1 MAESGWQW
9 LLPEL
14 LEEIAGRLVTEADH
28 VHMHQVCAHWRA
40 STALPSATRR
50 PWLVAAIRPWRR
62 TSPVGAYSVWHLDGV
77 GRVDLQGA
85 SPPAGVPR
93 CCGMPRG
100 WLALTDDDE
109 LPTRLVLWDP
119 TSGAEIELPPLR
131 SVLQVF
137 LSGDPLSS
145 PAAAEQQQ
153 WMALASQQ
161 IVPRA
166 NLQKTYFWRPGD
178 ASWSL
183 MTPPNPDYCT
193 SRIESVAFHDGKLI
207 FVDWQQLLVV
217 YDLNIIGAGTTPPA
231 PAFFREV
238 HLRHQAQRL
247 CRCERPHT
255 AQAVHAVECN
265 GDLLLV
271 VLWQIIGHPFF
282 AEVYKPPA
290 AEWTAERRQRWL
302 LEFGERVTDLGGYS
316 LFLGR
321 GDGFAVHAQDFP
333 LIRGNCVYYARH
345 DHLCKTHWV
354 EIFDLESDVL
364 QRIPCPP
371 QYHMEEGISS
381 CWPYS
386 WFCLKRPFLK
396 E

>member
-40 STALPSATRR
+40 SIALPSATRR

-77 GRVDLQGA
+77 GRVGLRGA

-119 TSGAEIELPPLR
+119 TSGAEVELPPLR

-145 PAAAEQQQ
+145 PP
-153 WMALASQQ
+153 SQQ
-161 IVPRA
+161 NVPRA
-166 NLQKTYFWRPGD
+166 DSQKTYLWRPGD

-183 MTPPNPDYCT
+183 MTPPRPNYST

-207 FVDWQQLLVV
+207 FVDWQQLLSSTTSTPSPPGRRHRRFSGRYTSAIREFHV
-217 YDLNIIGAGTTPPA
+217 LRNIMRGKELAAAGP
-231 PAFFREV
+231 
-238 HLRHQAQRL
+238 
-247 CRCERPHT
+247 
-255 AQAVHAVECN
+255 
-265 GDLLLV
+265 
-271 VLWQIIGHPFF
+271 I
-282 AEVYKPPA
+282 
-290 AEWTAERRQRWL
+290 
-302 LEFGERVTDLGGYS
+302 LGCVS
-316 LFLGR
+316 R
-321 GDGFAVHAQDFP
+321 GP
-333 LIRGNCVYYARH
+333 
-345 DHLCKTHWV
+345 
-354 EIFDLESDVL
+354 
-364 QRIPCPP
+364 
-371 QYHMEEGISS
+371 SS
-381 CWPYS
+381 RS
-386 WFCLKRPFLK
+386 S
-396 E
+396 